1 MHDAFQVTTVVD
13 KLTRIESIFAHG
25 TYINYAYIEMK
36 WASILFLL
44 LFRRQTAYRYWCWTV
59 ISI

>member
-25 TYINYAYIEMK
+25 NTET
-36 WASILFLL
+36 
-44 LFRRQTAYRYWCWTV
+44 RREKMDIITHT
-59 ISI
+59 

>member
-25 TYINYAYIEMK
+25 KKKMK
-36 WASILFLL
+36 
-44 LFRRQTAYRYWCWTV
+44 FRDERKC
-59 ISI
+59 

>member
-25 TYINYAYIEMK
+25 AYTHLYSENDM
-36 WASILFLL
+36 AHFILF
-44 LFRRQTAYRYWCWTV
+44 FRR
-59 ISI
+59 

>member
-25 TYINYAYIEMK
+25 KTLYAHDEME
-36 WASILFLL
+36 
-44 LFRRQTAYRYWCWTV
+44 
-59 ISI
+59 

>member
-25 TYINYAYIEMK
+25 KTNNFFEITDERKNTNT
-36 WASILFLL
+36 LFI
-44 LFRRQTAYRYWCWTV
+44 R
-59 ISI
+59 

>member
-25 TYINYAYIEMK
+25 AYTHLYSENDGSFYIV
-36 WASILFLL
+36 F
-44 LFRRQTAYRYWCWTV
+44 
-59 ISI
+59 